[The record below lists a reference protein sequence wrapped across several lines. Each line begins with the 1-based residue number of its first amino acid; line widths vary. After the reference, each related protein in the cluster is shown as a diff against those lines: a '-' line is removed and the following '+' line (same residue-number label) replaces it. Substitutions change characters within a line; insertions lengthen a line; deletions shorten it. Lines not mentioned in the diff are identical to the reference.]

1 MLGAIFGDTIGSV
14 YEFCNIKD
22 TKFPLF
28 SEHSGP
34 TDDSVMSIAV
44 AEWLL
49 SDTELTQ
56 QKLEDS
62 MVKWGHKY
70 PRAGYGGAFA
80 NWLFSPQFLYGYRDD
95 TNTDEESKC
104 GTRHP
109 YNSWGNGSAMRASAC
124 GWVARSIEEAL
135 DFGKRSAEITH
146 NHPEGIKGAQC
157 VAAAIFLART
167 GASKEEIRTYIV
179 DTFGY
184 DLSRDCDDIRPGY
197 YFDVSCQGTMP
208 AALAAF
214 FDSYDYESAVRL
226 AVSLGGDS
234 DTIAAITGSI
244 AEAFYGSIPEIIID
258 EACKRIPDEFWPII
272 NEIRCVK

>member
-1 MLGAIFGDTIGSV
+1 MLGAIIGDTIGSV

-49 SDTELTQ
+49 SDPERTQ

-62 MVKWGHKY
+62 MVKGGHKY

-95 TNTDEESKC
+95 TNTDEDSKY

-124 GWVARSIEEAL
+124 GWVSRSIEEAL
-135 DFGKRSAEITH
+135 DLGKRSAEITH
-146 NHPEGIKGAQC
+146 NHPED
-157 VAAAIFLART
+157 VTRT
-167 GASKEEIRTYIV
+167 IVELLKKSIYIHKNETNFQIYSPV
-179 DTFGY
+179 RNSSGWHAF
-184 DLSRDCDDIRPGY
+184 R
-197 YFDVSCQGTMP
+197 VP
-208 AALAAF
+208 AL
-214 FDSYDYESAVRL
+214 
-226 AVSLGGDS
+226 
-234 DTIAAITGSI
+234 
-244 AEAFYGSIPEIIID
+244 
-258 EACKRIPDEFWPII
+258 
-272 NEIRCVK
+272 

>member
-1 MLGAIFGDTIGSV
+1 MLGAIIGDTIGSV
-14 YEFCNIKD
+14 YEFCNIK
-22 TKFPLF
+22 TTEFPLF
-28 SEHSGP
+28 SESSEP

-49 SDTELTQ
+49 TDPERTQ

-80 NWLFSPQFLYGYRDD
+80 SWLFSPQFSYGYRDD
-95 TNTDEESKC
+95 TNTDEDSKY

-124 GWVARSIEEAL
+124 GWVSRSIEEAL
-135 DFGKRSAEITH
+135 DLGKRSAEITH

-157 VAAAIFLART
+157 VAAAIFLARM
-167 GASKEEIRTYIV
+167 GASKEEIRAYIV

-184 DLSRDCDDIRPGY
+184 DLSRDCDDIRPDY
-197 YFDVSCQGTMP
+197 YFDVSCQGTLP

-214 FDSYDYESAVRL
+214 F
-226 AVSLGGDS
+226 
-234 DTIAAITGSI
+234 
-244 AEAFYGSIPEIIID
+244 
-258 EACKRIPDEFWPII
+258 
-272 NEIRCVK
+272 

>member
-1 MLGAIFGDTIGSV
+1 MLGAIIGDTIGIV

-49 SDTELTQ
+49 SDPELTQ

-124 GWVARSIEEAL
+124 GWVSRSIEEAL
-135 DFGKRSAEITH
+135 DLGKRSAEITH
-146 NHPEGIKGAQC
+146 NHPED
-157 VAAAIFLART
+157 VTRT
-167 GASKEEIRTYIV
+167 IVELLKKEHLY
-179 DTFGY
+179 
-184 DLSRDCDDIRPGY
+184 S
-197 YFDVSCQGTMP
+197 Q
-208 AALAAF
+208 
-214 FDSYDYESAVRL
+214 
-226 AVSLGGDS
+226 
-234 DTIAAITGSI
+234 
-244 AEAFYGSIPEIIID
+244 
-258 EACKRIPDEFWPII
+258 K
-272 NEIRCVK
+272 

>member
-1 MLGAIFGDTIGSV
+1 MLGAIIGGDTIGSI
-14 YEFCNIKD
+14 YEFCNIK
-22 TKFPLF
+22 TTEFPLF
-28 SEHSGP
+28 SESSEP

-49 SDTELTQ
+49 TDPERTQ

-124 GWVARSIEEAL
+124 GWVSRSIEEAL
-135 DFGKRSAEITH
+135 DLGKRSAEITH
-146 NHPEGIKGAQC
+146 NHPED
-157 VAAAIFLART
+157 VTRT
-167 GASKEEIRTYIV
+167 IVELLKKEHLY
-179 DTFGY
+179 
-184 DLSRDCDDIRPGY
+184 S
-197 YFDVSCQGTMP
+197 Q
-208 AALAAF
+208 
-214 FDSYDYESAVRL
+214 
-226 AVSLGGDS
+226 
-234 DTIAAITGSI
+234 
-244 AEAFYGSIPEIIID
+244 
-258 EACKRIPDEFWPII
+258 K
-272 NEIRCVK
+272 